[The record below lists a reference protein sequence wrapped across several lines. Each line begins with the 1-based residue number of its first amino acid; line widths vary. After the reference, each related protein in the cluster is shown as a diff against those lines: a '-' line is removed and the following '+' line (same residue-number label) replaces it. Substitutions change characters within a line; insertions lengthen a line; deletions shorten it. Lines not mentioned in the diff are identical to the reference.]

1 MDQHGATVTSA
12 ELSGKP
18 YVLYFYPKDDTPGC
32 TKEACDFRDSE
43 KAIARAGVRVLGVS
57 PDSVAS
63 HDKFAKKY
71 KIPFTLLSD
80 SSRDLA
86 KAYGSWIKKRLY
98 GREYM
103 GIERST
109 FLVGKQGKILRAWRG
124 VKVPGHVASVLEA
137 IAEEK

>member
-1 MDQHGATVTSA
+1 M
-12 ELSGKP
+12 
-18 YVLYFYPKDDTPGC
+18 YFYPKDDTPGC
-32 TKEACDFRDSE
+32 TKEACDFRDSQR
-43 KAIARAGVRVLGVS
+43 AIIRAGARVIGVS

-63 HDKFAKKY
+63 HGKFAGKY
-71 KIPFTLLSD
+71 HIPFTLLSD

-109 FLVGKQGKILRAWRG
+109 FLVGKSGTILRAWRG
-124 VKVPGHVASVLEA
+124 VKVPGHVAQVLEA
-137 IAEEK
+137 LAEHK